1 MSDLPMSPATV
12 DSFLADSP
20 SSNSCIAPTVPLTPA
35 AMDVIPEED
44 DVMITYESANI
55 RPYSPHQVKRE
66 PVEHDTHAVSA
77 MHVVPTLPA
86 VSEAP
91 AVVPTAPDAHMA
103 PAIPAARAVSSL
115 SATDALSAIPSMSP
129 LARSIAQVE
138 CSMNTQ
144 PVTSSSSVFIVTT
157 TASAQTRPAIQ
168 VISDAATGAATSGVN
183 TTTSSSAPRL
193 AIPLLTIDCDHQSPT
208 TRRPTTSQPPRAT
221 TTQSTTT
228 TTAARPAN
236 VSAIAPSRVAA
247 RRRDARAQAQPRP
260 YQIDNH
266 RHTNRHNAYANTA
279 IRNDDA
285 EIVRLG
291 HLFQRDARTARI
303 VIPELAVRDFLIYWS
318 EQTELYYG

>member
-1 MSDLPMSPATV
+1 
-12 DSFLADSP
+12 
-20 SSNSCIAPTVPLTPA
+20 
-35 AMDVIPEED
+35 
-44 DVMITYESANI
+44 MITYESANI
-55 RPYSPHQVKRE
+55 PPYSPHQVKCE
-66 PVEHDTHAVSA
+66 PVDPYTQAASA

-103 PAIPAARAVSSL
+103 PAISAAHVVPSL
-115 SATDALSAIPSMSP
+115 SATAALSAIPSMSP

-138 CSMNTQ
+138 CSMHTQ
-144 PVTSSSSVFIVTT
+144 PVASSSSVFIVTT
-157 TASAQTRPAIQ
+157 TAAVQTRPAIQ
-168 VISDAATGAATSGVN
+168 VISDAATSAATSGVN
-183 TTTSSSAPRL
+183 TTASSSAPRL
-193 AIPLLTIDCDHQSPT
+193 AIPLFTIDCEQQSPT
-208 TRRPTTSQPPRAT
+208 ARMPTASQPPSV
-221 TTQSTTT
+221 TTQAAAT

-236 VSAIAPSRVAA
+236 ASAIAPSRVAA
-247 RRRDARAQAQPRP
+247 RRREARAQAQPRP